1 MQKKM
6 LIQAQLNLH
15 QSEKIKELKKIC
27 SLDVMVISHI
37 CPFMFVVAKTKGA
50 QNGLSSP
57 RTSRSRKLEN
67 IQVGLSRSCNEEC
80 LITFSCEE
88 D

>member
-6 LIQAQLNLH
+6 LIRAQLNLH

-50 QNGLSSP
+50 QNGLS
-57 RTSRSRKLEN
+57 
-67 IQVGLSRSCNEEC
+67 
-80 LITFSCEE
+80 
-88 D
+88 

>member
-1 MQKKM
+1 M

-67 IQVGLSRSCNEEC
+67 GRIIS
-80 LITFSCEE
+80 IM
-88 D
+88 

>member
-37 CPFMFVVAKTKGA
+37 CPFMFVVANLKM
-50 QNGLSSP
+50 
-57 RTSRSRKLEN
+57 
-67 IQVGLSRSCNEEC
+67 VGLSRSCNEEC